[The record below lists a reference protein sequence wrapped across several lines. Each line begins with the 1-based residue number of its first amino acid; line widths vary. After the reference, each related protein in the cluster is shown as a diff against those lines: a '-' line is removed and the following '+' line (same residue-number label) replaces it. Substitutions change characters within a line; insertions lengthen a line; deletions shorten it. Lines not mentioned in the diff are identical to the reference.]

1 MTAAIWTGVIILLL
15 ASIVSSVIIG
25 MLDEALSSIFIFYC
39 FDKKFNE
46 MGMKVNNVPEEIKT
60 LFREG
65 ADSE

>member
-1 MTAAIWTGVIILLL
+1 
-15 ASIVSSVIIG
+15 